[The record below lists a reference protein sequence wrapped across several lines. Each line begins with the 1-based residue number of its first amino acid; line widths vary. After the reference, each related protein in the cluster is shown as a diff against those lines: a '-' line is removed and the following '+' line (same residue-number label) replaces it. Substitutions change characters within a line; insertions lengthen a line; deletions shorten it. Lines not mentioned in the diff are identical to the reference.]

1 MEPPMRRLVPLFIA
15 ALLLLPAAA
24 SGTSSPSLVVSQ
36 VYGGGGNAGA
46 TYANDFVELLNTG
59 SSAVDLSSWSLQYAA
74 ASSTSWSTT
83 ALSGTVQPG
92 RYFLVA
98 LASSGSVGAA
108 LPAADDLGTTNLAV
122 SGGKVAIVHDTA
134 ALSCGATVGSC
145 SAVSTVADLVGYGS
159 ATDFEGAA
167 APAGSATLAV
177 VRAGA
182 GCTDTNHNDT
192 DFDTAAPAPRTTA
205 SAAASCGSGSGG
217 SASQNAAVD
226 VDVQPVLSLTL
237 QHASLSF
244 GSAAAG
250 ETPAALGDQLTIVSN
265 SATGY
270 ALSVH
275 RTAFAPSDLPLAIGT
290 AAPTGGTLGV
300 GVTGSAAA
308 RIPVAPAADL
318 LVGTTATRSA
328 ASGDIWPAS
337 IGFASPLPAVA
348 PGHYSATVTFTV
360 VGR

>member
-1 MEPPMRRLVPLFIA
+1 
-15 ALLLLPAAA
+15 
-24 SGTSSPSLVVSQ
+24 
-36 VYGGGGNAGA
+36 
-46 TYANDFVELLNTG
+46 
-59 SSAVDLSSWSLQYAA
+59 
-74 ASSTSWSTT
+74 
-83 ALSGTVQPG
+83 
-92 RYFLVA
+92 
-98 LASSGSVGAA
+98 
-108 LPAADDLGTTNLAV
+108 
-122 SGGKVAIVHDTA
+122 
-134 ALSCGATVGSC
+134 
-145 SAVSTVADLVGYGS
+145 VADLVGYGS
-159 ATDFEGAA
+159 ATDFESAA

-182 GCTDTNHNDT
+182 GCTDSNHNDA
-192 DFDTAAPAPRTTA
+192 DFDTAAATPRNGVST
-205 SAAASCGSGSGG
+205 AASCTSGSGG
-217 SASQNAAVD
+217 SDIESATVD
-226 VDVQPVLSLTL
+226 VDVQPVLTLSL
-237 QHASLSF
+237 QRASLSF

-290 AAPTGGTLGV
+290 AVPTGGTLGA

-318 LVGTTATRSA
+318 LVGTTATRTA
-328 ASGDIWPAS
+328 AGGDIWPAS

-348 PGHYSATVTFTV
+348 PGHYTATVTFTV